1 MELKIMTF
9 PSGVRMIYP
18 SDTSLY
24 VVTDVKTETMAAEFV
39 FLAVDD
45 AIGNYKTITRA
56 EAESKEEELLREY
69 TNRYRGG
76 IRP

>member
-56 EAESKEEELLREY
+56 EAESKEEERLREY
-69 TNRYRGG
+69 TK
-76 IRP
+76 

>member
-9 PSGVRMIYP
+9 SSGVRMIYP

-69 TNRYRGG
+69 KK
-76 IRP
+76 

>member
-1 MELKIMTF
+1 MELKMMTF

-69 TNRYRGG
+69 TK
-76 IRP
+76 

>member
-39 FLAVDD
+39 FLAADD

-69 TNRYRGG
+69 TK
-76 IRP
+76 

>member
-18 SDTSLY
+18 SDTSSY

-45 AIGNYKTITRA
+45 SVGNYKTITRA

-69 TNRYRGG
+69 TK
-76 IRP
+76 

>member
-69 TNRYRGG
+69 TK
-76 IRP
+76 